1 MVTSLKRLS
10 AASKLMAATGNFSL
24 PWANLKGKQ
33 AFFGLLRGLAR
44 LSSCRCTC
52 CLHLRTWPNSSCC
65 TALSAMPC
73 LASMFSPL
81 ILRCNAATKR
91 TASTNLGSHK
101 MLKPPELASQAATHT
116 SQNCRQ
122 CRNTIHF
129 HTPPSSVCHVAA
141 TSVGSQAASPAFLPC
156 PHHQTLLCGDQGLS
170 LNRSITLFATC
181 WRSLVI

>member
-91 TASTNLGSHK
+91 TASTNLESHK
-101 MLKPPELASQAATHT
+101 MLKPLELASQAATHT

-129 HTPPSSVCHVAA
+129 HAQSAMSLPPVWLLRQPAQPSCHAP
-141 TSVGSQAASPAFLPC
+141 TIKHCFVGTKA
-156 PHHQTLLCGDQGLS
+156 
-170 LNRSITLFATC
+170 
-181 WRSLVI
+181 